1 MRKKVVISLIAALFV
16 ISTSVASALSIDLN
30 IVEVTTDGPG
40 GELLADLVIA
50 PDGNNATTNLL
61 EAGQFVGLN
70 IIVDNSEGA
79 QVDGIFLSIVTSNPQ
94 MDFLGATVVAPSILV
109 GDAPFNPPSLGDVG
123 SGNVKVNS
131 PTLFPEPGDPD
142 GELWVQGLAF
152 GSGEGSDGTGPDN
165 AITLYYNI
173 TGASGSDTIIFE
185 LRETAG
191 DGIDGASSV
200 LLSSASINIP
210 EPGTAL
216 LMGLGLV
223 GLAVAGR
230 RQS

>member
-1 MRKKVVISLIAALFV
+1 LIAALFV

-40 GELLADLVIA
+40 GTLLADLVIA
-50 PDGNNATTNLL
+50 PDGNSATTALL
-61 EAGQFVGLN
+61 AAGQFVGLN

-79 QVDGIFLSIVTSNPQ
+79 QIAGIFLSIVTSGPQ
-94 MDFLGATVVAPSILV
+94 MDLLGATVVAPAILM
-109 GDAPFNPPSLGDVG
+109 GSTGFPPPSLGNVG
-123 SGNVKVNS
+123 SGFVKVNS
-131 PTLFPEPGDPD
+131 PTVFPAPGDPD

-152 GSGEGSDGTGPDN
+152 GSGDGSNGTGPDN
-165 AITLYYNI
+165 AITLYYQI

-185 LRETAG
+185 LRQTAG
-191 DGIDGASSV
+191 DGIEGDFSSL
-200 LLSSASINIP
+200 LLSGASINIP

-216 LMGLGLV
+216 LMGLGLI